1 MIPVAANDVAFS
13 IHAVLLTAITLFQIA
28 IYERGSQKVSK
39 VSIGIV
45 SVAWLVA
52 AVCFFIALPNN
63 SWLWLL
69 SVFNTIQVVM
79 TTIKCIPQV
88 WELLRAPFA
97 FLVYP
102 TQHCNSHIASP

>member
-52 AVCFFIALPNN
+52 AVCFFIALPND
-63 SWLWLL
+63 SWLCIGFSPSSSMWLSL
-69 SVFNTIQVVM
+69 LLWLIVFVSCCLVFNL
-79 TTIKCIPQV
+79 IP
-88 WELLRAPFA
+88 
-97 FLVYP
+97 
-102 TQHCNSHIASP
+102 